1 MEQQNAIWFTTN
13 YPISLNPELRPGI
26 RVPVP
31 PPRRAEVTNLAGGWY
46 QWGSHTAQPVNDGI
60 PGDIEIV
67 NTGVLEAVVLPEE
80 FVLRQLR
87 DLWHPL
93 PRTGKPLP
101 DRWQD
106 LSDAQAERLIAF
118 TQQWGAMAKPRSFV
132 IDILLSRFG
141 QVTREAAEELALEEF
156 NRATLFM
163 GIPDDHHPTFEISHI
178 AEVYLNLRD
187 LYRLAMS
194 VAAMS
199 EGTPLADIWEPALP
213 SPDDSDLSERDSAED
228 LELSAYRRFFN
239 ALNRGLRQYQ
249 GGVSYESDRGDD
261 GGLSFD
267 LYDACCLMVHNLLLD
282 SIPLNRCERTG
293 CNRPFFRQVGAAE
306 HGQNRKF
313 GVKYCSPS
321 CRSAV
326 LNQRSRAKK
335 ASRANSVENLS

>member
-13 YPISLNPELRPGI
+13 YPISLKPELRPGI

-46 QWGSHTAQPVNDGI
+46 QWGSHTAQPVNDRI

-67 NTGVLEAVVLPEE
+67 YTGVLESVVLPEE
-80 FVLRQLR
+80 FVLRQLS

-106 LSDAQAERLIAF
+106 LSDAQAERLLAF
-118 TQQWGAMAKPRSFV
+118 TQQWGAMAKPHPLV
-132 IDILLSRFG
+132 TDMLLSDFG
-141 QVTREAAEELALEEF
+141 QVTRDAAEGLAFEEF

-163 GIPDDHHPTFEISHI
+163 GIPDDHLPRFEIAHI
-178 AEVYLNLRD
+178 SDVYLNLRD
-187 LYRLAMS
+187 LDRLAMS

-213 SPDDSDLSERDSAED
+213 SPDDSDHSERDSDED
-228 LELSAYRRFFN
+228 PELAAYRRFFS

-249 GGVSYESDRGDD
+249 GGVSYERKSGQH
-261 GGLSFD
+261 GGLSID
-267 LYDACCLMVHNLLLD
+267 LYDAGCLMVHNLLLD
-282 SIPLNRCERTG
+282 SVPLNRCERTG
-293 CNRPFFRQVGAAE
+293 CNRPFFRQVGEAE
-306 HGQNRKF
+306 HGQNRTF
-313 GVKYCSPS
+313 GVKYCSPG

>member
-13 YPISLNPELRPGI
+13 YPISLKPDLRPGI

-46 QWGSHTAQPVNDGI
+46 QWGSHTVLVSDGI
-60 PGDIEIV
+60 PPEIEIV
-67 NTGVLEAVVLPEE
+67 YTGVLESVVLPEE

-106 LSDAQAERLIAF
+106 LSDAQADRLIAF
-118 TQQWGAMAKPRSFV
+118 TQQWGAMAQQPRFV
-132 IDILLSRFG
+132 TDMLRSRFG
-141 QVTREAAEELALEEF
+141 PVTREAAEELALEEF
-156 NRATLFM
+156 YRATLFM
-163 GIPDDHHPTFEISHI
+163 EIPDDHHPTFEISHI

-228 LELSAYRRFFN
+228 LELAAYRRFFN

-313 GVKYCSPS
+313 GVKYCSPG